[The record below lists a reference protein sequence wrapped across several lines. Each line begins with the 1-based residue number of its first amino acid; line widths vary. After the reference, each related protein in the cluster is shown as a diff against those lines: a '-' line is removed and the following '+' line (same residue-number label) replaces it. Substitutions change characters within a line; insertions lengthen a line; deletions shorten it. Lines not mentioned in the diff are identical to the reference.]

1 MTNFSKMYFYLFLLF
16 EVPSVYFRVIA
27 KTIDFVFAGINMLW
41 APFRLIFARV
51 EAGVGGRYSPPRNFE
66 IKYYAQMK
74 LKTAKSNVNLLST
87 CKSNTL

>member
-1 MTNFSKMYFYLFLLF
+1 
-16 EVPSVYFRVIA
+16 
-27 KTIDFVFAGINMLW
+27 MLW